1 MMTDVLTLPTLVL
14 NRGWTPI
21 RVTPVKDAI
30 SLVCKGSAKIVEPH
44 TYETFDFDSWAAL
57 RASDGEPHIRTIK
70 LQIRVP
76 EVVVLTLYD
85 GTPQREIVFSRR
97 NIFKRDR
104 YTCVYCGVQPGS
116 ENLTIDHVVPRS
128 RGGISSWENTVL
140 ACVAC
145 NKRKANRTPEEAKMK
160 LRRKPSR
167 PRWSPALVVP
177 LGHRRESW
185 EAFVSRAYWDVPL
198 MP

>member
-1 MMTDVLTLPTLVL
+1 MTTDVLSWPVLTL

-21 RVTPVKDAI
+21 RIQSVKDAI
-30 SLVCKGSAKIVEPH
+30 SLVCKGSAKIVEPK
-44 TYETFDFDSWAAL
+44 TYETHDFDSWAAL
-57 RASDGEPHIRTIK
+57 SAAAGEPHIATIS
-70 LQIRVP
+70 LHVRVP
-76 EVVVLTLYD
+76 EIIVLTIYG

-104 YTCVYCGVQPGS
+104 YTCVYCGKQPGT

-128 RGGISSWENTVL
+128 KGGISSWENTVL
-140 ACVAC
+140 ACVDC
-145 NKRKANRTPEEAKMK
+145 NKRKADKTLAQAKMK
-160 LRRKPSR
+160 LRHRPIK

-198 MP
+198 DP